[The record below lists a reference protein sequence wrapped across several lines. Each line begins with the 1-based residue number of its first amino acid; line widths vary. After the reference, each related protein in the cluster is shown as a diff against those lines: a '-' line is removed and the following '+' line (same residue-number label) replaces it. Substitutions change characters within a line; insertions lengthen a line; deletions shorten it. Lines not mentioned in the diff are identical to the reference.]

1 MNVRAAEFVN
11 RLVIVADHA
20 EIPVL
25 FCEQLNQAELHAV
38 CVLVLIHHDIAKALL
53 IVGEHIGIR
62 LEELHR
68 FEQEVVKIQRVVL
81 PK

>member
-1 MNVRAAEFVN
+1 MNVRAAKFVN
-11 RLVIVADHA
+11 RLVVVADHA
-20 EIPVL
+20 EIPVF
-25 FCEQLNQAELHAV
+25 FCEQLDETELHAV